1 MFSELKNTAT
11 ASQVAT
17 SRMRG
22 ERGRSMRTSSR
33 FGERCATARETRSH
47 SSQQRPRW
55 SQVESTSAREC
66 WPSLRFASAWIP
78 PTLEAPMKGILKVA
92 LLCALLWT
100 EFTPAMQGQTAADSA
115 AIRTTALDYIDGWYT
130 NNPTRMERALHPHL
144 AKRLV
149 WADST
154 GRSHLVDLTALEL
167 IQGTRSHPPTPANER
182 RHDVSILSSYG
193 NVAMVRIEA
202 SDWVDFLQ
210 EVKWNGDWKII
221 NVVWE
226 NRPQVASQTVRR

>member
-1 MFSELKNTAT
+1 
-11 ASQVAT
+11 
-17 SRMRG
+17 
-22 ERGRSMRTSSR
+22 
-33 FGERCATARETRSH
+33 
-47 SSQQRPRW
+47 
-55 SQVESTSAREC
+55 
-66 WPSLRFASAWIP
+66 
-78 PTLEAPMKGILKVA
+78 MKA
-92 LLCALLWT
+92 LLPLACLSVLLWIR
-100 EFTPAMQGQTAADSA
+100 PLCPLQAQSSADSA

-154 GRSHLVDLTALEL
+154 GRSHLVDMTALEL
-167 IQGTRSHPPTPANER
+167 IQGTKAHPATPVAER
-182 RHDVSILSSYG
+182 RDEVTILSTYG

-210 EVKWNGDWKII
+210 EVKWNGSWKIL

-226 NRPQVASQTVRR
+226 NRPEKLAVKGKR